1 MRRTLLAILLIG
13 AASCA
18 MAQTAFKLIE
28 KYRKL
33 PNATYMDTSKE
44 TLKSYDEN
52 PDLITE
58 EERAQLKKSFKK
70 SETVQIEKCDE
81 EQLAQIDKD
90 IKALKGYELLFTT
103 NKNGGS
109 DEDANVFKQM
119 MSDMWNPTIK
129 LKCYGKV
136 KGKTVSDL
144 LVRLE
149 WLNTVALS
157 HIDTKIDRDLMTK
170 ALMADGAFVTE
181 FDDDDDD
188 GEVVE
193 MGDVLEEVKKGNVLF
208 VINGKECP
216 DLHSTE
222 EAAKYMEENDYH
234 FNVESWV
241 VGGAVKEKY
250 PNTDKKVVIEFFRSD
265 KETK

>member
-1 MRRTLLAILLIG
+1 MKQILMIAMLLVA
-13 AASCA
+13 CTTQ
-18 MAQTAFKLIE
+18 AQTAAKLIE
-28 KYRKL
+28 KYRAF
-33 PNATYMDTSKE
+33 PGAEY
-44 TLKSYDEN
+44 EN
-52 PDLITE
+52 TTE
-58 EERAQLKKSFKK
+58 ESLKQHDSDLTAEENARMKKHFKK
-70 SETVQIEKCDE
+70 SEQVQMKNLNE
-81 EQLAQIDKD
+81 EQLAQIEQD
-90 IKALKGYELLFTT
+90 IKALKGYELLFTA
-103 NKNGGS
+103 NKNTS
-109 DEDANVFKQM
+109 YDEDKNILRNMLAEVM
-119 MSDMWNPTIK
+119 NPPSVK
-129 LKCYGKV
+129 VRCYGKV

-170 ALMADGAFVTE
+170 ALMADGAVVTE
-181 FDDDDDD
+181 FDDDD

-234 FNVESWV
+234 FNVESWI

-250 PNTDKKVVIEFFRSD
+250 PNTDKKVVSEFSRSD

>member
-1 MRRTLLAILLIG
+1 MRRTLLAILLMG
-13 AASCA
+13 TASCA
-18 MAQTAFKLIE
+18 MAQTAAKLIE
-28 KYRKL
+28 KYKAFPGAEYL
-33 PNATYMDTSKE
+33 NT
-44 TLKSYDEN
+44 
-52 PDLITE
+52 TE
-58 EERAQLKKSFKK
+58 ESLKQRDSDLTPEETAKIKRNFKK
-70 SETVQIEKCDE
+70 SEQVQIQNLDE
-81 EQLAQIDKD
+81 EQLAQIEQD
-90 IKALKGYELLFTT
+90 IKALKGYELLFTA
-103 NKNGGS
+103 NKNTS
-109 DEDANVFKQM
+109 YDESQNIIKNMLAEVM
-119 MSDMWNPTIK
+119 NPPSVK
-129 LKCYGKV
+129 VRCYGKV

-170 ALMADGAFVTE
+170 ALMADGALVTE

-193 MGDVLEEVKKGNVLF
+193 MKDVLEEVKKGNVLF

-250 PNTDKKVVIEFFRSD
+250 PNTDRKVVIEFSRSD

>member
-1 MRRTLLAILLIG
+1 MVKQIIISFVALAFCLSSLQ
-13 AASCA
+13 
-18 MAQTAFKLIE
+18 AQTAAKLIE
-28 KYRKL
+28 KYKAFPGAEYL
-33 PNATYMDTSKE
+33 NT
-44 TLKSYDEN
+44 
-52 PDLITE
+52 TE
-58 EERAQLKKSFKK
+58 ESLKQRDSDLTPEENAKMKKNFKK
-70 SETVQIEKCDE
+70 SEQVQMQNLDE
-81 EQLAQIDKD
+81 EQLAQIEQD
-90 IKALKGYELLFTT
+90 IKALKGYELLFTA
-103 NKNGGS
+103 NKNTS
-109 DEDANVFKQM
+109 YDESQNIIKNMLAEVM
-119 MSDMWNPTIK
+119 NPPSVK
-129 LKCYGKV
+129 VRCYGKV

-170 ALMADGAFVTE
+170 ALMADGALVTE
-181 FDDDDDD
+181 FDDDDD

-193 MGDVLEEVKKGNVLF
+193 MKDVLEEVKKGNVLF

-250 PNTDKKVVIEFFRSD
+250 PNTDRKVVIEFSRSD

>member
-1 MRRTLLAILLIG
+1 MVKQIIISFVALAFCLSSLQ
-13 AASCA
+13 
-18 MAQTAFKLIE
+18 AQTAAKLIE
-28 KYRKL
+28 KYKAFPGAEYL
-33 PNATYMDTSKE
+33 NT
-44 TLKSYDEN
+44 
-52 PDLITE
+52 TE
-58 EERAQLKKSFKK
+58 ESLKQRDSDLTPEENAKMKKNFKK
-70 SETVQIEKCDE
+70 SEQVQIQNLDE
-81 EQLAQIDKD
+81 EQLAQIEQD
-90 IKALKGYELLFTT
+90 IKALKGYELLFTA
-103 NKNGGS
+103 NKNTS
-109 DEDANVFKQM
+109 YDESQNIIKNMLAEVM
-119 MSDMWNPTIK
+119 NPPSVK
-129 LKCYGKV
+129 VRCYGKV

-170 ALMADGAFVTE
+170 ALMADGALVTE
-181 FDDDDDD
+181 FDDDDD

-193 MGDVLEEVKKGNVLF
+193 MKDVLEEVKKGNVLF

-250 PNTDKKVVIEFFRSD
+250 PNTDRKVVIEFSRSD

>member
-18 MAQTAFKLIE
+18 MAQTAAKLIE
-28 KYRKL
+28 KYKAFPGAEYL
-33 PNATYMDTSKE
+33 NT
-44 TLKSYDEN
+44 
-52 PDLITE
+52 TE
-58 EERAQLKKSFKK
+58 ESLKQHDSDLTPEENAKMKKNFKK
-70 SETVQIEKCDE
+70 SEQVQMQNLDE
-81 EQLAQIDKD
+81 EQLAQIEQD
-90 IKALKGYELLFTT
+90 IKALKGYDLLFTA
-103 NKNGGS
+103 NKNTS
-109 DEDANVFKQM
+109 YDESKNIIKNMLAEVM
-119 MSDMWNPTIK
+119 NPPSVK
-129 LKCYGKV
+129 VRCYGKV

-170 ALMADGAFVTE
+170 ALMADGAVVTE
-181 FDDDDDD
+181 FDDDD

-193 MGDVLEEVKKGNVLF
+193 MGDVLEEVKKGNVLI
-208 VINGKECP
+208 VINGKEYL

-222 EAAKYMEENDYH
+222 DAAKYMEANDIH
-234 FNVESWV
+234 FNVESWI

-250 PNTDKKVVIEFFRSD
+250 PNTDKKVVIEFSRSD
-265 KETK
+265 KEK

>member
-1 MRRTLLAILLIG
+1 MKQLFIIAMLLI
-13 AASCA
+13 ACTIQ
-18 MAQTAFKLIE
+18 AQTAAKLIE
-28 KYRKL
+28 KYKAFPGAEYL
-33 PNATYMDTSKE
+33 NT
-44 TLKSYDEN
+44 
-52 PDLITE
+52 TE
-58 EERAQLKKSFKK
+58 ESLKQRDSDLTPEENAKMKKNFKK
-70 SETVQIEKCDE
+70 SEQVQIQNLDE
-81 EQLAQIDKD
+81 EQLAQIEQD
-90 IKALKGYELLFTT
+90 IKALKGYELLFTA
-103 NKNGGS
+103 NKNTS
-109 DEDANVFKQM
+109 YDESQNIIKNMLAEVM
-119 MSDMWNPTIK
+119 NPPSVK
-129 LKCYGKV
+129 VRCYGKV

-170 ALMADGAFVTE
+170 ALMADGALVTE
-181 FDDDDDD
+181 FDDDDD

-193 MGDVLEEVKKGNVLF
+193 MKDVLEEVKKGNVLF

-250 PNTDKKVVIEFFRSD
+250 PNTDRKVVIEFSRSD

>member
-18 MAQTAFKLIE
+18 MAQTAAKLIE
-28 KYRKL
+28 KYKAFPGAEYL
-33 PNATYMDTSKE
+33 NT
-44 TLKSYDEN
+44 
-52 PDLITE
+52 TE
-58 EERAQLKKSFKK
+58 ESLKQHDSDLTAEENARMKKHFKK
-70 SETVQIEKCDE
+70 SEQVQMKNLNE
-81 EQLAQIDKD
+81 EQLAQIEQD
-90 IKALKGYELLFTT
+90 IKALKGYELLFTA
-103 NKNGGS
+103 NKNTS
-109 DEDANVFKQM
+109 YDEDKNILKNMLAEVM
-119 MSDMWNPTIK
+119 NPPSVK
-129 LKCYGKV
+129 VRCYGKV

-170 ALMADGAFVTE
+170 ALMADGAVVTE
-181 FDDDDDD
+181 FDDDD

-193 MGDVLEEVKKGNVLF
+193 MGDVLEEVKKGNVLI
-208 VINGKECP
+208 VINGKEYP

-222 EAAKYMEENDYH
+222 DAAKYMEANDIH
-234 FNVESWV
+234 FNVESWI

-250 PNTDKKVVIEFFRSD
+250 PNTDKKVVIEFSRSD

>member
-1 MRRTLLAILLIG
+1 MKQLFIIAMLLMA
-13 AASCA
+13 CTTQ
-18 MAQTAFKLIE
+18 AQTAAKLIE
-28 KYRKL
+28 KYKAFPGAEYL
-33 PNATYMDTSKE
+33 NT
-44 TLKSYDEN
+44 
-52 PDLITE
+52 TE
-58 EERAQLKKSFKK
+58 ESLKQHDSDLTPEENAKMKKNFKK
-70 SETVQIEKCDE
+70 SEQVQMQNLDE
-81 EQLAQIDKD
+81 EQLALIEQD
-90 IKALKGYELLFTT
+90 IKALKGYELLFTA
-103 NKNGGS
+103 NKNTSYEEGKNIIQNMLA
-109 DEDANVFKQM
+109 EVM
-119 MSDMWNPTIK
+119 NPPSVK
-129 LKCYGKV
+129 VRCYGKV

-157 HIDTKIDRDLMTK
+157 YIDTKIDRELMTK
-170 ALMADGAFVTE
+170 ALMADGAVVTE
-181 FDDDDDD
+181 FDDDD

-222 EAAKYMEENDYH
+222 DAAKYMEANDYH
-234 FNVESWV
+234 FNVESWI

-250 PNTDKKVVIEFFRSD
+250 PNTDRKVVIEFSRSD

>member
-1 MRRTLLAILLIG
+1 MRRTLFAILLMG

-18 MAQTAFKLIE
+18 MGQTAAKLIE
-28 KYRKL
+28 KYKAFPGAEYL
-33 PNATYMDTSKE
+33 NT
-44 TLKSYDEN
+44 
-52 PDLITE
+52 TE
-58 EERAQLKKSFKK
+58 ESLKQRDSDLTPEENAKMKKNFKK
-70 SETVQIEKCDE
+70 SEQVQIQNLDE
-81 EQLAQIDKD
+81 EQLAQIEQD
-90 IKALKGYELLFTT
+90 IKALKGYELLFTA
-103 NKNGGS
+103 NKNTS
-109 DEDANVFKQM
+109 YDESQNIIKNMLAEVM
-119 MSDMWNPTIK
+119 NPPSVK
-129 LKCYGKV
+129 VRCYGKV

-170 ALMADGAFVTE
+170 ALMADGALVTE
-181 FDDDDDD
+181 FDDDDD

-193 MGDVLEEVKKGNVLF
+193 MKDVLEEVKKGNVLF

-250 PNTDKKVVIEFFRSD
+250 PNTDRKVVIEFSRSD